1 MLPQLDDLYQRC
13 EPDPPSTIEL
23 QQTFLQTLRFISK
36 TSTVSCITDHIESDE
51 ESSIDDFSHTYIVLD
66 GVDEVQ
72 YGPKRNAIIK
82 LLRLISA
89 LGLPGLH
96 LLVSSRREVDIETAL
111 TCLDRWQ
118 PLHITQQSVEM
129 DLNIFVTNQI
139 SDSQKLRSQPEHVKD
154 EIKHR
159 LVGGANGMYVNV
171 ALHIMVLLMALQV
184 PLDCTSDARVEQ
196 KACSPISWHYGCPD
210 FFAKGPP
217 RNIRPNSE

>member
-36 TSTVSCITDHIESDE
+36 SSTVSCITDHIESDE

-159 LVGGANGMYVNV
+159 LVGGANGMYLNV
-171 ALHIMVLLMALQV
+171 ALHIMV
-184 PLDCTSDARVEQ
+184 
-196 KACSPISWHYGCPD
+196 
-210 FFAKGPP
+210 FADGITGSAGLRFRCK
-217 RNIRPNSE
+217 S